1 MVADSPIPLYH
12 QVSTS
17 IQARIAN
24 GEWQVGDVL
33 PAEWELER
41 IFGVSRATVRQAI
54 GELVDAGYVS
64 RSRGR
69 GTVVLPRASE
79 MLSQRFQGSLSEFID
94 EVRQS
99 RVQRMTVSRGV
110 PLPRRVAALLGLE
123 EPTGTLVKR
132 TRLMDKR
139 LYALTINYL
148 PDRYGALFEP
158 SELRHESLLW
168 LLQSK
173 GVRLESA
180 TQVIHAQ
187 VATKELGADLEVP
200 VSSPLLFAERI
211 VYGPERS
218 PVQVTH
224 TWYRAD
230 RYEFTVELKL
240 KRLPSGELASSV
252 TED

>member
-1 MVADSPIPLYH
+1 MADSPIPLYH

-41 IFGVSRATVRQAI
+41 DFGVSRATVRQAI
-54 GELVDAGYVS
+54 GELVEAGYVS

-69 GTVVLPRASE
+69 GTTVLPHASE
-79 MLSQRFQGSLSEFID
+79 MLSQRFQGSLSEFI
-94 EVRQS
+94 EETRRS
-99 RVQRMTVSRGV
+99 RVQRMTMSRGV
-110 PLPRRVAALLGLE
+110 PFPRRVGELLGLD
-123 EPTGTLVKR
+123 EPVGTLVKR
-132 TRLMDKR
+132 TRLMEKR
-139 LYALTINYL
+139 LYAITINYL
-148 PDRYGALFEP
+148 PDRYGKLFEP
-158 SELRHESLLW
+158 SELRRESLLW

-173 GVRLESA
+173 GVSLESA

-187 VATKELGADLEVP
+187 VATKELADDLEVL
-200 VSSPLLFAERI
+200 VGSPLLFAERV
-211 VYGPERS
+211 VYGPERA

-230 RYEFTVELKL
+230 RYEFTVELQL
-240 KRLPSGELASSV
+240 KQLRSGGISSSI
-252 TED
+252 TEG